1 MESQRIR
8 LSLVNYL
15 NARPFSEGLKLL
27 HPKIEFELSEDIPSL
42 CAEKLEKRQVDIG
55 LIPVAKIKDIPTS
68 SIITS
73 YCIAADGPVDSVVLV
88 SHKPLEHITEVTLDT
103 ESRTSVMLA
112 KILALE
118 FWKIQPKWTKQGPQH
133 DFARADTIES
143 AVMIGDKA
151 LLHRHLYPYCYDLAE
166 AWKNFT
172 GLPFVFAAWVCN
184 TEIPQEFIDYMDIA
198 FDTGMKQKKKIAQK
212 FQEHYPGTDILN
224 YLDEKIKYELGSR
237 EKSGLELFL
246 QKCENLPADQAR

>member
-8 LSLVNYL
+8 LSVVNYL
-15 NARPFSEGLKLL
+15 NARPFAEGFKLL

-42 CAEKLEKRQVDIG
+42 CAEKLEQRQVDIG

-68 SIITS
+68 RIITS

-88 SHKPLEHITEVTLDT
+88 SHKPLEHITEITMDM

-112 KILALE
+112 KILAVE
-118 FWKIQPKWTKQGPQH
+118 FWKIQPKWTSQGPQQ

-184 TEIPQEFIDYMDIA
+184 TDIRQEFIDYMDIA
-198 FDTGMKQKKKIAQK
+198 FDAGMKQKEKIALQ
-212 FQEHYPGTDILN
+212 FQGHYPRTDVLN
-224 YLDEKIKYELGSR
+224 YLEEKIRYGLGNR
-237 EKSGLELFL
+237 ERSGLELFL
-246 QKCENLPADQAR
+246 QKCETLPADQAR